1 MSRSPTALVRR
12 IDTRYRTVR
21 STRSAE
27 SMGRRQHGLRTCR
40 QADHRCRMS
49 DIQLMAGAIRAAS
62 KKPLRY
68 LREAARLPLQQQ
80 AAARMAALPVVELA
94 DLAGDVRETAVRLA
108 PSESRHGWSLGAA
121 EQLILQVLIRARGCE
136 TAFEIGTFNGGSTR
150 ILAETLPEHG
160 KVWTIDLPPNEFDT
174 TQAPA
179 EFSGSQIGVA
189 YRDSAAAHK
198 ITQILGDS
206 VLYDF
211 SPYEK
216 SAHLVLVDAGH
227 EYVNGF
233 ADTN

>member
-108 PSESRHGWSLGAA
+108 PSESRHGWSLG
-121 EQLILQVLIRARGCE
+121 
-136 TAFEIGTFNGGSTR
+136 
-150 ILAETLPEHG
+150 
-160 KVWTIDLPPNEFDT
+160 
-174 TQAPA
+174 
-179 EFSGSQIGVA
+179 VA

-216 SAHLVLVDAGH
+216 SADLVLVDAGH

-233 ADTN
+233 ADTNTALQLIRPGGIILWDDFEPYWHGLVNGICDAMQDRGFGPLAGTSLAVYAA